1 MNSLS
6 ARPRANVSR
15 YRMQIRSGSMH
26 VCWMIFVIAVTF
38 ASIAAANG
46 TPDAQHFQLAGSS
59 TLTLDQPAQKS
70 RDLQIKAYMSP
81 SDFER
86 PLSSSIQ
93 KGDRFVLSATLG
105 TASLVCYNDTIFRD
119 SFDGT
124 GL

>member
-6 ARPRANVSR
+6 ARPRTNVSR

-26 VCWMIFVIAVTF
+26 GCWMIFVIAVTF

-46 TPDAQHFQLAGSS
+46 TPDAQRFQLAGSG
-59 TLTLDQPAQKS
+59 TLRSDQPVQKS
-70 RDLQIKAYMSP
+70 GDLQIKAYLSP
-81 SDFER
+81 SDFVH
-86 PLSSSIQ
+86 PPSSSVQ
-93 KGDRFVLSATLG
+93 KGDRFVLSATLA
-105 TASLVCYNDTIFRD
+105 TSSLVCYNDTIFRD